1 VERYC
6 VIYGKRGLEM
16 SRIGKNPI
24 NLPESVD
31 VKTQGDSV
39 TVKGPKGE
47 LKWDIPQGIKVSVQD
62 KTVVVER
69 SSDIKKIKA
78 LHGTTRN
85 IISDMVRGV
94 SEGYQK
100 VLEITGVGYRAQVQG
115 SKIIFTIGYSR
126 PIEFNLPEGISAEV
140 DKRQTQ
146 LTLKGIN
153 KQLIGQVAADIRSLR
168 PPDPYKGKGI
178 RYTDEYIR
186 LKPGKAGKK

>member
-1 VERYC
+1 
-6 VIYGKRGLEM
+6 M

-24 NLPESVD
+24 NLPDSVD
-31 VKTQGDSV
+31 VRTERDTI
-39 TVKGPKGE
+39 TVKGPLGE
-47 LKWDIPQGIKVSVQD
+47 LRWNIPSDIKVSVKD

-69 SSDIKKIKA
+69 LSDMKEIKA
-78 LHGTTRN
+78 LHGTIRN

-115 SKIIFTIGYSR
+115 DRIIFTLGYSR
-126 PIEFNLPEGISAEV
+126 PVEFNLPKGISAEV
-140 DKRQTQ
+140 DKKQTQ

-153 KQLIGQVAADIRSLR
+153 KQLIGQIAANIRSLK

-178 RYTDEYIR
+178 RYAGEYLK
-186 LKPGKAGKK
+186 LKPGKTGKK